1 MNEINAPHRNSA
13 GTPPALGNLR
23 KKYNTVLIA
32 RETPAARR
40 WLPQAL
46 RYRLFRDV
54 LC

>member
-1 MNEINAPHRNSA
+1 MKSTHRTA
-13 GTPPALGNLR
+13 IPPARRRHLGTCG